1 VAEIP
6 ADELNRGTPQLTVT
20 GFMVAVD
27 KGDYEAAAE
36 YLDLRNI
43 YGEGTT

>member
-1 VAEIP
+1 
-6 ADELNRGTPQLTVT
+6 
-20 GFMVAVD
+20 MVAVD

-43 YGEGTT
+43 YGEILFDDSERSDIDDFIAPEIWRYLD